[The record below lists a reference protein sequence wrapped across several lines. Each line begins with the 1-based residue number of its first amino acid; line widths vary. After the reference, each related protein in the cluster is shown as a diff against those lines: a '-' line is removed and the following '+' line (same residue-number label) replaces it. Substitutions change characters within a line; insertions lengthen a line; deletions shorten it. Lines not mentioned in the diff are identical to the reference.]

1 MTFKIMLRSH
11 ILKKETLAAI
21 VTLLCVFYLTAQ
33 RIIKEGTVSLH
44 TSRKEE
50 TPCSFMLDF

>member
-1 MTFKIMLRSH
+1 MLRSH

-50 TPCSFMLDF
+50 TPCSFMVDFY